1 MLLNF
6 ALIFIGIAL
15 LVWSADRFTD
25 GASAFARN
33 MGVSPLIVGLTIVA
47 IGSSAPEI
55 FVSVSASLSGSSGL
69 AVGNA
74 IGSNIANVALVL
86 GVTALIVPLE
96 IESNVLRREFPVL
109 FLVTFIAG
117 FALWDS
123 YLSRLDGM
131 ILIAGMFM
139 YLFWIVRTA
148 IKTQRTHTK
157 DAMLEELVG
166 ELPDEMSN
174 RKAVIWIAVGLVLL
188 PLSSQILV
196 NGATGIASHF
206 GVSDFIIGL
215 TIVALGTSLP
225 ELAAS
230 IASVLKGEHEL
241 AIGNVIGSN
250 IFNLLVVLGIAGVI
264 KPIAVDEH
272 VLYTDFALMAFLTL
286 VMFFMA
292 YGFRGPGRISR
303 IEGSVL
309 TIIYAAF
316 LFTQ

>member
-25 GASAFARN
+25 GASALARN
-33 MGVSPLIVGLTIVA
+33 FGVSPLIVGLTIVA

-55 FVSVSASLSGSSGL
+55 FVSVTASLADSPGL
-69 AVGNA
+69 AIGNA
-74 IGSNIANVALVL
+74 IGSNIANIALVL
-86 GVTALIVPLE
+86 GVTAIISPLQVN
-96 IESNVLRREFPVL
+96 SNVIRREFPILIVISML
-109 FLVTFIAG
+109 AG
-117 FALWDS
+117 VALWDN
-123 YLSRLDGM
+123 YLSFVDG
-131 ILIAGMFM
+131 ILLVSGLFL

-148 IKTQRTHTK
+148 MKTKQ
-157 DAMLEELVG
+157 DDLMLRELME
-166 ELPDEMSN
+166 ELPDEMPTK
-174 RKAVIWIAVGLVLL
+174 RAVIWVLVGLVLL

-196 NGATGIASHF
+196 NGATGVALQF
-206 GVSDFIIGL
+206 GVSEFVIGV

-250 IFNLLVVLGIAGVI
+250 IFNILGVLGIASIIHPV
-264 KPIAVDEH
+264 AVSQS
-272 VLYTDFALMAFLTL
+272 VLFKDYALMLFLTFVML
-286 VMFFMA
+286 VMA
-292 YGFRGPGRISR
+292 YGFKGPGSIKRG
-303 IEGSVL
+303 EGIILFFIYL
-309 TIIYAAF
+309 TF

>member
-33 MGVSPLIVGLTIVA
+33 LGVSPLIVGLTIVA

-74 IGSNIANVALVL
+74 IGSNIANIALVL
-86 GVTALIVPLE
+86 GVTALIVPLQ
-96 IESNVLRREFPVL
+96 IESNVLRREFPVM
-109 FLVTFIAG
+109 FLVTFLAG
-117 FALWDS
+117 FLLWDG
-123 YLSRLDGM
+123 YLSFIDGAV
-131 ILIAGMFM
+131 LIFCMFL
-139 YLFWIVRTA
+139 YLFWMVHTA
-148 IKTQRTHTK
+148 IKNHSNDR
-157 DAMLEELVG
+157 MLVELVG
-166 ELPDEMSN
+166 ELPDDMTN
-174 RKAVIWIAVGLVLL
+174 KRAALWIVVGLILL

-196 NGATGIASHF
+196 NGATGIAMHF
-206 GVSDFIIGL
+206 GVSEFVIGL

-230 IASVLKGEHEL
+230 VASVLKGEHEL

-250 IFNLLVVLGIAGVI
+250 IFNLLAVLGVAGVI
-264 KPIAVDEH
+264 TPVAIDIDNIVRE
-272 VLYTDFALMAFLTL
+272 YSLMVFLTV

-292 YGFRGPGRISR
+292 YGFRGPARISR
-303 IEGSVL
+303 IEGGIL
-309 TIIYAAF
+309 TIIYAVF
-316 LFTQ
+316 LFNQ

>member
-25 GASAFARN
+25 GASALARN
-33 MGVSPLIVGLTIVA
+33 FGVSPLIVGLTIVA

-55 FVSVSASLSGSSGL
+55 FVSVTASLADSPGL
-69 AVGNA
+69 AIGNA
-74 IGSNIANVALVL
+74 IGSNIANIALVL
-86 GVTALIVPLE
+86 GVTAIISPLQVN
-96 IESNVLRREFPVL
+96 SNVIRREFPIL
-109 FLVTFIAG
+109 IIISILAG
-117 FALWDS
+117 VALWDN
-123 YLSRLDGM
+123 YLSLIDGT
-131 ILIAGMFM
+131 LLVSGLFL

-148 IKTQRTHTK
+148 MKTKQ
-157 DAMLEELVG
+157 DDLMLTELMD
-166 ELPDEMSN
+166 ELPDEMPTK
-174 RKAVIWIAVGLVLL
+174 KAVVWVLVGLVLL

-196 NGATGIASHF
+196 NGATGVALQF
-206 GVSDFIIGL
+206 GVSEFVIGV

-250 IFNLLVVLGIAGVI
+250 IFNILGVLGIAGI
-264 KPIAVDEH
+264 LHPTAVAEG
-272 VLYTDFALMAFLTL
+272 VLHKDYALMLFLTFVML
-286 VMFFMA
+286 VMA
-292 YGFRGPGRISR
+292 YGFRGPGSIKRG
-303 IEGSVL
+303 EGIILLLIYL
-309 TIIYAAF
+309 TF

>member
-25 GASAFARN
+25 GASALARN
-33 MGVSPLIVGLTIVA
+33 FGVSPLIVGLTIVA

-55 FVSVSASLSGSSGL
+55 FVSITASLADSPGL
-69 AVGNA
+69 AIGNA
-74 IGSNIANVALVL
+74 IGSNIANIALVL
-86 GVTALIVPLE
+86 GVTAIITPLQVN
-96 IESNVLRREFPVL
+96 SNVIRREFPILIVISL
-109 FLVTFIAG
+109 MAG
-117 FALWDS
+117 VALWDN
-123 YLSRLDGM
+123 YLHFIDGVV
-131 ILIAGMFM
+131 LVTGLFF

-148 IKTQRTHTK
+148 MRTK
-157 DAMLEELVG
+157 QEDLMLTELME
-166 ELPDEMSN
+166 ELPDEMPTK
-174 RKAVIWIAVGLVLL
+174 KATIWVLIGLILL

-196 NGATGIASHF
+196 NGATGVALHF
-206 GVSDFIIGL
+206 GVSEFVIGV

-250 IFNLLVVLGIAGVI
+250 IFNILGVLGIAGI
-264 KPIAVDEH
+264 LAPAAVSET
-272 VLYTDFALMAFLTL
+272 VLYEDYALMLFLTVVML
-286 VMFFMA
+286 VMA
-292 YGFRGPGRISR
+292 YGFRGPGSIKRF
-303 IEGSVL
+303 EGIILFLIYL
-309 TIIYAAF
+309 TF